1 MENNEIQGFYD
12 SLDETNS
19 LLTWEVQKTIV
30 PINSKIEKDIEWKI
44 IAERKVLYM
53 QYDFQTGKLDSSFHN
68 LDVHGHPV
76 FQKFFNS
83 NEIEY
88 LNNRIDETKSIFLKA
103 KYSHLLWQET
113 KHLKY
118 ATSSMDYYFELV
130 RSIESTNFDNLKR
143 ISSALIHISSQTK
156 KQKKEVKIVIQN
168 LIEISPHWI
177 KYFLI
182 KLLSEDSFLEKLDYE
197 KYIIE
202 IATWQSNYFSNIQYY
217 ELGINLCSKNQ
228 QSGELFYYLLAQNE
242 NLILEQHPS
251 KEDFLH
257 ISTLGKKCKYLQN
270 TTHKLELEKCLI
282 QYNDAKK
289 YVKLNKISLPVD
301 EDLQTLFNDYI
312 KFKSQFIL
320 THSTDEILAFFS
332 LDEDLLVN
340 KKSNEE
346 NAKKNFNNSI
356 HSLYSVI
363 SLDINLNTKQLNE
376 TEKLLQQQTQNYG
389 LEVVLRFHS
398 LFYITLIN
406 GIIQG
411 KLNYILI
418 HNFLEK
424 NTWYG
429 NKFKR
434 ELKNSE
440 IENDS
445 NWVSLIAPSLHNFF
459 TQFELS
465 VLLDENKVNNF
476 ILCLDSLTLK
486 FEGALRDFIRLC
498 GGSTSTVKQGIL
510 QELLLEDLLKH
521 NKVIELFSA
530 NDIEL
535 FKYTFTKNGINL
547 RNNIAHSFMSYSNY
561 SLQNVSIVL
570 LCFLRLGKYEFIE
583 EK

>member
-1 MENNEIQGFYD
+1 MKNNEIQDFYN
-12 SLDETNS
+12 SLDEINS

-30 PINSKIEKDIEWKI
+30 PIKSKVEKDIEWKI
-44 IAERKVLYM
+44 IAERKVLFM
-53 QYDFQTGKLDSSFHN
+53 QYDFQTGKLDSS
-68 LDVHGHPV
+68 VHTLNVYGRPII
-76 FQKFFNS
+76 QEFFNS

-88 LNNRIDETKSIFLKA
+88 LNYRINETKSIFLKA
-103 KYSHLLWQET
+103 KYSHILWQET
-113 KHLKY
+113 KNLKY
-118 ATSSMDYYFELV
+118 ATSSMDYYFELINSV
-130 RSIESTNFDNLKR
+130 ESKNFENLKR
-143 ISSALIHISSQTK
+143 ILSALVHISSKTK
-156 KQKKEVKIVIQN
+156 KRKKEVKSEIQS
-168 LIEISPHWI
+168 LIEISPNWI
-177 KYFLI
+177 KYYLI
-182 KLLSEDSFLEKLDYE
+182 KLLSENAFLEKVDYE
-197 KYIIE
+197 KYINE
-202 IATWQSNYFSNIQYY
+202 ITTWQSNYFSNIQYY

-242 NLILEQHPS
+242 DVILQQHPS
-251 KEDFLH
+251 KQDFIH

-270 TTHKLELEKCLI
+270 TSYKVELEKCLI
-282 QYNDAKK
+282 LYNDAKQ
-289 YVKLNKISLPVD
+289 YVKLNKISVPFD
-301 EDLQTLFNDYI
+301 EDLQTLFNGYI
-312 KFKSQFIL
+312 KSKSQIIL
-320 THSTDEILAFFS
+320 KHSTDEILAFFS

-340 KKSNEE
+340 KKSNVE
-346 NAKKNFNNSI
+346 NAKKDFNGSI
-356 HSLYSVI
+356 HNLFNVI

-411 KLNYILI
+411 KLNYNLI
-418 HNFLEK
+418 HIFLEK

-440 IENDS
+440 IENDA
-445 NWVSLIAPSLHNFF
+445 NWISLIAPSLHNFF
-459 TQFELS
+459 TQIELS
-465 VLLDENKVNNF
+465 VLLDENRVNNF

-498 GGSTSTVKQGIL
+498 GESTSTIKKNTL
-510 QELLLEDLLKH
+510 QELLLEDLLTH
-521 NKVIELFSA
+521 RKVAELFSE

-535 FKYTFTKNGINL
+535 FKYTFTKSGINL

-583 EK
+583 VK